1 MRGRG
6 HTSLCTTVDKRVQQ
20 LALTVQHPSA
30 RTHTHTGTRANTFEV
45 LISLCCSTRQ
55 DARPAFRAQPRKQ
68 RKGTTCRPGGGV
80 KKLETITDLFFT
92 FNCCVFFLSSV
103 RVSFFTIG
111 TKTTDNTDTTTDG
124 NERTTR
130 QENNK
135 KGRGPATDYRGEQ
148 NQLQKNDRSTLTRR
162 DVARN

>member
-92 FNCCVFFLSSV
+92 FNCCVFFFSPV
-103 RVSFFTIG
+103 CVSPFSQSARKRRTTQTRRPTATSG
-111 TKTTDNTDTTTDG
+111 RPDKKTTKKAEDQQQTTAE
-124 NERTTR
+124 NRTSCKRMT
-130 QENNK
+130 
-135 KGRGPATDYRGEQ
+135 GRR
-148 NQLQKNDRSTLTRR
+148 
-162 DVARN
+162 

>member
-92 FNCCVFFLSSV
+92 FNCCVFFSLQCACLLFHNRHENDGQHRHDDRRQRADDQTRNQRKRPRTSS
-103 RVSFFTIG
+103 RLPR
-111 TKTTDNTDTTTDG
+111 
-124 NERTTR
+124 RT
-130 QENNK
+130 E
-135 KGRGPATDYRGEQ
+135 PAAKE
-148 NQLQKNDRSTLTRR
+148 
-162 DVARN
+162 